1 MKGLPLQGVWCDRI
15 AHMFEDKKIRSL
27 AVCIIKHDGK
37 LLSGIGHDSVKKDTF
52 YRLLGGGIEFGEW
65 AEDALKREFGEE
77 LGTDLE
83 NIKYLTTLEN
93 IFTYEGKTGHEIVFV
108 FQGELSNKELYER
121 DNISINDDKDSK
133 AVWQKIEDFKSG
145 KLILYPEGIAK
156 FI

>member
-1 MKGLPLQGVWCDRI
+1 M
-15 AHMFEDKKIRSL
+15 
-27 AVCIIKHDGK
+27 
-37 LLSGIGHDSVKKDTF
+37 
-52 YRLLGGGIEFGEW
+52 
-65 AEDALKREFGEE
+65 
-77 LGTDLE
+77 E

-93 IFTYEGKTGHEIVFV
+93 IFTYEGRTGHEIVFV